1 MAVNFS
7 REAAERLE
15 SIINDGIW
23 GTMPFEQLNNELD
36 LISQE
41 HAGSRFEIVLDDR
54 SEHFTFCA
62 GSWAVSQ
69 LYGSRSIDTKI
80 TILGETTNGPVI
92 ARFSKYDNSSFSL
105 S

>member
-1 MAVNFS
+1 MAINYN
-7 REAAERLE
+7 RKAAERLE
-15 SIINDGIW
+15 SIINDGIR
-23 GTMPFEQLNNELD
+23 GAIPFEQLNNELD
-36 LISQE
+36 LMSQE
-41 HAGSRFEIVLDDR
+41 HAGSRFEIILDDL

-62 GSWAVSQ
+62 GSWADSQ
-69 LYGSRSIDTKI
+69 LYGSKSIDTKI